1 MYKNALATAG
11 VTDANII
18 VAGPFPISGTA
29 ALVGTFKA
37 YKEMTGES
45 LDDAAVDAAL
55 DELVTTGEL
64 EESLDGDS
72 ENLEAMIADLKQQ
85 IADGTIQSEEEIE
98 DAIEAASQKY
108 DINLSKE
115 DIQKLLDL
123 LKKIEGLDLD
133 WSAISSQ
140 ASAWADKI
148 SGILSSDDVANQIDK
163 IDQVV
168 QSQGFWDKVTSF
180 LQKLWNSIKSF
191 IG

>member
-1 MYKNALATAG
+1 
-11 VTDANII
+11 
-18 VAGPFPISGTA
+18 
-29 ALVGTFKA
+29 
-37 YKEMTGES
+37 MTGES